1 MQKPHN
7 PVSKIMRSI
16 LPSAFAGLDASASP
30 DTQGLFYQNHLPY
43 ARSGFGVS
51 RPNRAKLIPSFSGFC
66 RESSNGWYGV
76 ARSCPSPRGLQGVV
90 GKQQEG
96 VGSNG

>member
-30 DTQGLFYQNHLPY
+30 DTQGLFYQNHLPD

-51 RPNRAKLIPSFSGFC
+51 GGFGGQSPLIL
-66 RESSNGWYGV
+66 RV
-76 ARSCPSPRGLQGVV
+76 LALVRRSRSWSELI
-90 GKQQEG
+90 
-96 VGSNG
+96 